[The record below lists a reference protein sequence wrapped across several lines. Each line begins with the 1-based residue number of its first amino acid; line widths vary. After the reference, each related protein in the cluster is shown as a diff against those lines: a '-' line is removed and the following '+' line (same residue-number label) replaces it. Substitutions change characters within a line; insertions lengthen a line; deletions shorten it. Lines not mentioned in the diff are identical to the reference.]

1 MKRTVKKFCV
11 ADKLLVKRKVFNI
24 VSDIEGKYVGEEQP
38 QSQQWYGQK
47 TQYRHHS
54 LTLFPQTTEEHVLN
68 LTPNT
73 QQQFVS

>member
-1 MKRTVKKFCV
+1 MKRTIKKFCV

-47 TQYRHHS
+47 NS
-54 LTLFPQTTEEHVLN
+54 IQT
-68 LTPNT
+68 P
-73 QQQFVS
+73 